1 MGHGEYLN
9 VRNTFLVE
17 MFMLCHVVF
26 SMLVFSVTI
35 IKWAPG
41 TVPVPV
47 PVPGTRYQV
56 PGTRYQVPGTRYQ
69 VPGTRY
75 R

>member
-56 PGTRYQVPGTRYQ
+56 PGTVPVPVPVPGTRYQ
-69 VPGTRY
+69 VPIG
-75 R
+75 